1 MVFPTQ
7 SGLNCGSAKRFAMEK
22 KMKKGTVLNSDISS
36 VISVWDIPIRWWY
49 VMLVYPSPKDNAYR
63 YGINP
68 GCTFFYAG
76 AGVVTN
82 EMQVEA
88 AIIAEEIKQQIRNST
103 KRCSLTLS
111 SCKNTREYH

>member
-1 MVFPTQ
+1 
-7 SGLNCGSAKRFAMEK
+7 
-22 KMKKGTVLNSDISS
+22 MKKGTVLNSDISS
-36 VISVWDIPIRWWY
+36 VISRLDIPIRWWC
-49 VMLVYPSPKDNAYR
+49 VMLVYPSPKVQRYR

-76 AGVVTN
+76 AGRRPN

-88 AIIAEEIKQQIRNST
+88 VIIAEEIKQHNPNST

-111 SCKNTREYH
+111 SCNNTRETP

>member
-1 MVFPTQ
+1 
-7 SGLNCGSAKRFAMEK
+7 MEK

-36 VISVWDIPIRWWY
+36 GSPDWDIPIRWWC
-49 VMLVYPSPKDNAYR
+49 VMLVYPSQKYNAYR

-76 AGVVTN
+76 LGVVTN

-88 AIIAEEIKQQIRNST
+88 VIIAEEINNIIRNST

-111 SCKNTREYH
+111 SCNNPGKHH